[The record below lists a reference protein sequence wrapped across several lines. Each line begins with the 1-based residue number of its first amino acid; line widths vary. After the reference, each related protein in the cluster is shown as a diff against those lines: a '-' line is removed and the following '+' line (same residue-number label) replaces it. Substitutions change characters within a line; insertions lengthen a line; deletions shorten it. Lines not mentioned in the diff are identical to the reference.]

1 MKDER
6 DDPGKGD
13 NWGKGDDGET
23 KMTGDEET
31 DEEQSKGF
39 STCEQFQ
46 SLLADT
52 DGVECGK

>member
-1 MKDER
+1 MIQEKAIMGE
-6 DDPGKGD
+6 KAMME
-13 NWGKGDDGET
+13 ET

-31 DEEQSKGF
+31 DEEQSEGF

-52 DGVECGK
+52 DGVECGE